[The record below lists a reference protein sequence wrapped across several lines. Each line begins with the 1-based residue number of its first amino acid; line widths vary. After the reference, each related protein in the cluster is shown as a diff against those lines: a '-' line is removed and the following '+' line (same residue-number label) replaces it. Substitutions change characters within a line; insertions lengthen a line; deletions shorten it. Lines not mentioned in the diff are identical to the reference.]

1 MHQNGIRVVPFLS
14 NHWDRTSGVNA
25 LLMLTDWRRSFADT
39 INDYGL
45 DGVNVDI
52 ENVTEKQRTQ
62 YTELVRRLRESLP
75 SDKEVSVA
83 VAANPVVGTPAGT
96 AHTTMRNWG
105 KYADHLFI
113 MAYDE
118 HYQGGAPGPVAGY
131 SFVQRSIEYALR
143 YVPSDKI
150 VLGIPFF
157 QACVEQRRKC
167 KGKWDFQSSGRYAAY
182 ALWRKRH
189 V

>member
-1 MHQNGIRVVPFLS
+1 M
-14 NHWDRTSGVNA
+14 
-25 LLMLTDWRRSFADT
+25 
-39 INDYGL
+39 GL

-83 VAANPVVGTPAGT
+83 VAANPSGWNTGWHGSYDYAEL
-96 AHTTMRNWG
+96 G

-118 HYQGGAPGPVAGY
+118 HYQGGAPAGRRL
-131 SFVQRSIEYALR
+131 QLCTALN
-143 YVPSDKI
+143 
-150 VLGIPFF
+150 
-157 QACVEQRRKC
+157 
-167 KGKWDFQSSGRYAAY
+167 
-182 ALWRKRH
+182 
-189 V
+189 